1 MDDEELGEKV
11 EQLLTEAQANP
22 MAAGLHEY
30 IAERIVPYTVN
41 AQLKHDD
48 VMTAIEIA
56 YPMIRDTLLGEANA
70 PKER

>member
-1 MDDEELGEKV
+1 MDDEELGEAV
-11 EQLLTEAQANP
+11 EALLNEAEANP
-22 MAAGLHEY
+22 MAAGLREY
-30 IAERIVPYTVN
+30 IAERIVPYTIN
-41 AQLKHDD
+41 ARLKHSD